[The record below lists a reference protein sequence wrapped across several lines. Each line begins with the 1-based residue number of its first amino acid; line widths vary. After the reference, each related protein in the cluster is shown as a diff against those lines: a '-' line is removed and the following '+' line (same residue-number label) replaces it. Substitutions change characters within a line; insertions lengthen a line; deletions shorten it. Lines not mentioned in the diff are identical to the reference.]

1 MTPVTRHVFRMM
13 LVIARVIVHAIV
25 HATVIVRAIVH
36 VTALAFQAGSDS
48 NARPASA
55 VIRGSV

>member
-1 MTPVTRHVFRMM
+1 VFRMM